1 MASRK
6 YYSVESKE
14 RSKRYGTILTVKCFS
29 QTKIKDVVVF
39 ESRVFPVLGFKDSS
53 ET

>member
-1 MASRK
+1 MASIGSTTQLRVK
-6 YYSVESKE
+6 RGVKGTNCQVFLSDENKR
-14 RSKRYGTILTVKCFS
+14 RSSI
-29 QTKIKDVVVF
+29 F